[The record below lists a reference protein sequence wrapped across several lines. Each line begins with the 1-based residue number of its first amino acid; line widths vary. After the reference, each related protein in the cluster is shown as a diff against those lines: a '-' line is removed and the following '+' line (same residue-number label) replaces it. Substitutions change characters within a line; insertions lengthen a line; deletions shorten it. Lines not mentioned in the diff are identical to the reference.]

1 MGTVLAAK
9 ISPEMRKASANEDKF
24 TLRARAIVKM
34 AREEG
39 FEYKEPSAKA
49 VNLKGDIANAIRSQ
63 GVPERIVSVFLQPDG
78 PKLTTAT
85 KAVVKFLSSP
95 RDAWCLVLAGHPGT
109 GKSTAAAH
117 YLWVTADTHNVGS
130 STAQR
135 WYTAHEVSRISN
147 YSNSAG
153 YKSDLEKIMRVPV
166 LVIDDLGVEY
176 LDKNGFFNSRFDEIM
191 DARYNNFRKTI
202 ITTNLAPDN
211 FQKRYGKRVTTRIR
225 HGFKA
230 GGGDLYVQVNE
241 ESMRS

>member
-1 MGTVLAAK
+1 MVSG
-9 ISPEMRKASANEDKF
+9 NENKF

-39 FEYKEPSAKA
+39 FEYKEPSSKA
-49 VNLKGDIANAIRSQ
+49 INLKGDIANAIRAQ
-63 GVPERIVSVFLQPDG
+63 GVPERIVSVFIEPDG

-85 KAVVKFLSSP
+85 KAVVKFLTAP
-95 RDAWCLVLAGHPGT
+95 RDAWCLVLAGNPGT

-117 YLWVTADTHNVGS
+117 YLWVTADTSNMGS

-135 WYTAHEVSRISN
+135 WWTAHEVSRVSN
-147 YSNSAG
+147 YASSPG
-153 YKSDLEKIMRVPV
+153 YKTELEKLMRIPV

-202 ITTNLAPDN
+202 ITTNLAPDS
-211 FQKRYGKRVTTRIR
+211 FEKRYGKRVTTRIR

-230 GGGDLYVQVNE
+230 GGNYIQVDE